1 MAGRKKTFAEDL
13 NNPALSFLS
22 DPEETEPAKVEAD
35 PEATDEQLNRLKAY
49 AEQLGYTMKQAGKTR
64 RCQIVMTE
72 ALYNAARE
80 RIAGEIDP
88 ITNRPLSFNQY
99 VSNLISADVNQAAK
113 QE

>member
-1 MAGRKKTFAEDL
+1 MAGRKKTFTEDL

-22 DPEETEPAKVEAD
+22 DPEEKKPAAAEVD
-35 PEATDEQLNRLKAY
+35 PEADEQLNRLKAY

-99 VSNLISADVNQAAK
+99 ISNLVSADVNQAAK

>member
-1 MAGRKKTFAEDL
+1 MTAKKKTFTADIETL
-13 NNPALSFLS
+13 NNPADGFFSKA
-22 DPEETEPAKVEAD
+22 TA
-35 PEATDEQLNRLKAY
+35 PEATDDQLNRLKAY

-72 ALYNAARE
+72 ELYAAARE

-99 VSNLISADVNQAAK
+99 VSNLIAADVEKAK
-113 QE
+113 YEE